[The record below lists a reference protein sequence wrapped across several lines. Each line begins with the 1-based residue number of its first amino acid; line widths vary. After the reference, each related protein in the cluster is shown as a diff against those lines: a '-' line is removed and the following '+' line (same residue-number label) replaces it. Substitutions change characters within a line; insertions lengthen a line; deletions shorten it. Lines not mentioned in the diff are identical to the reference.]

1 MGNECQ
7 PSLTIAEQR
16 RHLTAQGIGQP
27 AALGS
32 GRSPSGP
39 PELKKSFNR
48 RPQGSG
54 DPMGGHKG
62 PSKDGYNVTGN
73 NIVEQ
78 EAAVF
83 SRNSMVEQ
91 VRPAAATIRDV

>member
-1 MGNECQ
+1 
-7 PSLTIAEQR
+7 
-16 RHLTAQGIGQP
+16 
-27 AALGS
+27 
-32 GRSPSGP
+32 
-39 PELKKSFNR
+39 
-48 RPQGSG
+48 
-54 DPMGGHKG
+54 MGGHKG

>member
-16 RHLTAQGIGQP
+16 RHRTVQGSGQP
-27 AALGS
+27 AAPGS

-48 RPQGSG
+48 RPAGSG
-54 DPMGGHKG
+54 DPVGGRKG
-62 PSKDGYNVTGN
+62 PSKDGYKITGN
-73 NIVEQ
+73 NMVEQ

-91 VRPAAATIRDV
+91 VRPAAATIYDV